1 MADLK
6 ISELN
11 AKATLHDTDL
21 VPIVDIEAETDETK
35 KITGANVKSQVL
47 AGHKDLDTGV
57 HGAGA
62 ETILNTGDVGT
73 MAAET
78 ATDYLAIADLENPPT
93 EDEATK
99 APTSEWA
106 FDHNAVFEAHAS
118 RHDYLG
124 ADELSPI
131 RTISQRLMPF
141 INKVWT
147 DINGFTA
154 GHTGT
159 GGFTIGFLFGE
170 LYTGVTNNSVGLI
183 YDTRGFWQAYAAY
196 GYSWGMKL
204 SIRQGTTQ
212 TFWLGLL
219 AAPTAPSLTQNHVA
233 FYIDTDGNLW
243 ASSGNG
249 TNGTQTDTG
258 INVTGLYGPIL
269 SIYGNA
275 TGLYFYVN
283 HVLKATHL
291 LASSYYPDA
300 VSCYYT
306 MYIKNATDGATRAMF
321 CYPLNMFAQ
330 FAY

>member
-1 MADLK
+1 MAKSGLRHIDVGPELTKTEWESEESHELIHGTSFPSSPVERQLFYRDDEHKWYIYNGSAWVDLQGTGGGGM
-6 ISELN
+6 EVHGN
-11 AKATLHDTDL
+11 EYHYPDFAF
-21 VPIVDIEAETDETK
+21 ETDF
-35 KITGANVKSQVL
+35 L
-47 AGHKDLDTGV
+47 AHD
-57 HGAGA
+57 
-62 ETILNTGDVGT
+62 
-73 MAAET
+73 
-78 ATDYLAIADLENPPT
+78 
-93 EDEATK
+93 
-99 APTSEWA
+99 
-106 FDHNAVFEAHAS
+106 S

-170 LYTGVTNNSVGLI
+170 LYTGVTNNSEGI
-183 YDTRGFWQAYAAY
+183 ISDSRGFWQAYAAY

-219 AAPTAPSLTQNHVA
+219 NIPTAPSLTQNHVA

-300 VSCYYT
+300 VSCYFT
-306 MYIKNATDGATRAMF
+306 MYIKNATDGATRAVF
-321 CYPLNMFAQ
+321 CYPLSMVPQ